1 MWGFGD
7 FSTREQL
14 CANCSSLMAEEKEGP
29 ADAAVVANP
38 LHDDDILRE
47 ILLRLPSAASLAQA
61 ALVSGRWRRIAS
73 DSKFLCRFRERHPS
87 SPLVGLFASD
97 DGRGCAPWPHFY
109 PALSGRGSDPDIT
122 AVTRKGDF
130 FLTRFDG
137 EPSLR
142 LRDCRNGLLLLSLE
156 DSSLCIYDPVSKR
169 RVGIPRRPH
178 DGTAGSQCLAD
189 CLLDAGRGTGTSST
203 VRQCG
208 QRMMPQAM
216 ESFRVVSLQQQSQE
230 IRALV
235 YDSNTLEW
243 HHHPWVSPPT
253 DGIKRLP
260 KWGTTAMYAA
270 GNVFWRCAQQ
280 SLVLVL
286 ETSTMEFS
294 LRPLPPDLSFHVP
307 SRYAIGEIEDGKGCL
322 VCLTGLTG
330 EETPTL
336 EVWVLDTNMWK
347 LHSSLNNKLWK
358 LDSSEKWWRLEKKIP
373 VSQLL
378 GESARVRQVRMVING
393 LALLCKDD
401 HDPQFVVD
409 LQSMALL
416 AKFQFRGYPYQMS
429 WPPAGLATT
438 NSRSTSSLEDTNIDI
453 APVLP
458 EGELSESGSRKKSD
472 ESGMHLEE
480 SCNRGFKLNGDGDHE
495 VGNLR
500 KYHEGT
506 LLQSENARLPEM
518 EMTGSTSSDE
528 TLLDSM
534 LNFKDKDGSHL
545 INGIQAPL
553 VSTVPEAKKEG
564 KEDSKHPTQHCKVQT
579 ITTTIILLPNKRN
592 LFAKQHAWNTA
603 TASPTAAEVHSS
615 QTPLSSEQHGI
626 GEKSSQDLHG
636 CNTRIQPMEKDPC
649 HDELTLQTAGV
660 FPSESCDGDILG
672 DKSETD
678 YLPKN
683 TREDTEMLE
692 QQNSDK
698 ANIEVSCV
706 DKMSEVLYD
715 DNNTLEKNT
724 ICGGIECHLALLDN
738 KNSEARSNAISSPMQ
753 KRPFACQCH
762 VDGCTMSYDSKNN
775 LAKPFREVHK
785 QKKRFARRFSGCSEE
800 FSSKNKRKIHE
811 GSSAHV
817 ELSTNRINC
826 VSTSPAGGP
835 EAHEEPRPAQVV
847 GRRTSN
853 RPRKPN
859 KLVSGDD
866 WVV

>member
-1 MWGFGD
+1 
-7 FSTREQL
+7 
-14 CANCSSLMAEEKEGP
+14 
-29 ADAAVVANP
+29 
-38 LHDDDILRE
+38 
-47 ILLRLPSAASLAQA
+47 
-61 ALVSGRWRRIAS
+61 
-73 DSKFLCRFRERHPS
+73 
-87 SPLVGLFASD
+87 
-97 DGRGCAPWPHFY
+97 
-109 PALSGRGSDPDIT
+109 
-122 AVTRKGDF
+122 
-130 FLTRFDG
+130 
-137 EPSLR
+137 
-142 LRDCRNGLLLLSLE
+142 
-156 DSSLCIYDPVSKR
+156 
-169 RVGIPRRPH
+169 
-178 DGTAGSQCLAD
+178 
-189 CLLDAGRGTGTSST
+189 
-203 VRQCG
+203 
-208 QRMMPQAM
+208 
-216 ESFRVVSLQQQSQE
+216 
-230 IRALV
+230 
-235 YDSNTLEW
+235 
-243 HHHPWVSPPT
+243 
-253 DGIKRLP
+253 
-260 KWGTTAMYAA
+260 
-270 GNVFWRCAQQ
+270 
-280 SLVLVL
+280 
-286 ETSTMEFS
+286 
-294 LRPLPPDLSFHVP
+294 
-307 SRYAIGEIEDGKGCL
+307 
-322 VCLTGLTG
+322 
-330 EETPTL
+330 
-336 EVWVLDTNMWK
+336 DTNMWK

-378 GESARVRQVRMVING
+378 GESAR
-393 LALLCKDD
+393 
-401 HDPQFVVD
+401 
-409 LQSMALL
+409 SMALL

-500 KYHEGT
+500 KYHKLPGNDKRPVKVFQYAFQEGT

-553 VSTVPEAKKEG
+553 VST
-564 KEDSKHPTQHCKVQT
+564 
-579 ITTTIILLPNKRN
+579 
-592 LFAKQHAWNTA
+592 
-603 TASPTAAEVHSS
+603 EVHSS

-817 ELSTNRINC
+817 ELSTNMINC

-835 EAHEEPRPAQVV
+835 EAHEDPRPAQVV

>member
-1 MWGFGD
+1 
-7 FSTREQL
+7 
-14 CANCSSLMAEEKEGP
+14 MAEEEEEGP

-38 LHDDDILRE
+38 LHDGDILRE
-47 ILLRLPSAASLAQA
+47 ILLRLPSSASLAQA
-61 ALVSGRWRRIAS
+61 ALVSGRLRRIAS

-109 PALSGRGSDPDIT
+109 PARFCKGPDRDIT

-178 DGTAGSQCLAD
+178 DGMAGRQCLAD

-208 QRMMPQAM
+208 PRTMPQAM

-243 HHHPWVSPPT
+243 HHHPWVSPWT

-260 KWGTTAMYAA
+260 KWGTMAMYAA

-294 LRPLPPDLSFHVP
+294 LRPLPPDLSFRVP

-336 EVWVLDTNMWK
+336 QVWVLDTNMWK
-347 LHSSLNNKLWK
+347 LHSSLNNKSWK

-373 VSQLL
+373 VSRLL
-378 GESARVRQVRMVING
+378 GESAQVRQVRMVING

-416 AKFQFRGYPYQMS
+416 AKFQFWGYPYQMS
-429 WPPAGLATT
+429 WPPAGLAAT
-438 NSRSTSSLEDTNIDI
+438 NSRSTSSLKDTNIEI

-458 EGELSESGSRKKSD
+458 EGEQSESGSRKKSD

-480 SCNRGFKLNGDGDHE
+480 SCNPGFKVNGDGDHE

-500 KYHEGT
+500 KYHKLPGNYKRPVKIFRYAFQEGT
-506 LLQSENARLPEM
+506 LLQSENARFPEM
-518 EMTGSTSSDE
+518 EMTGSTSSVG

-553 VSTVPEAKKEG
+553 VSTE
-564 KEDSKHPTQHCKVQT
+564 
-579 ITTTIILLPNKRN
+579 L
-592 LFAKQHAWNTA
+592 
-603 TASPTAAEVHSS
+603 HSS
-615 QTPLSSEQHGI
+615 QTPLNSEQHGI

-636 CNTRIQPMEKDPC
+636 CNTRIQLMEKDPC

-660 FPSESCDGDILG
+660 FPSESCNGDILE
-672 DKSETD
+672 DKSGTD
-678 YLPKN
+678 NLPKN

-698 ANIEVSCV
+698 ANIEVSCA

-715 DNNTLEKNT
+715 DNNTLEKST
-724 ICGGIECHLALLDN
+724 ICGGKVTVECHLALLHN
-738 KNSEARSNAISSPMQ
+738 KSSEARSNAISSPMQ

-762 VDGCTMSYDSKNN
+762 VDGRTMSYDSKNN

-785 QKKRFARRFSGCSEE
+785 QKKRFTRRFTVC
-800 FSSKNKRKIHE
+800 FSSKKKRKIHE

-866 WVV
+866 WFV

>member
-1 MWGFGD
+1 
-7 FSTREQL
+7 
-14 CANCSSLMAEEKEGP
+14 
-29 ADAAVVANP
+29 
-38 LHDDDILRE
+38 
-47 ILLRLPSAASLAQA
+47 
-61 ALVSGRWRRIAS
+61 
-73 DSKFLCRFRERHPS
+73 
-87 SPLVGLFASD
+87 
-97 DGRGCAPWPHFY
+97 
-109 PALSGRGSDPDIT
+109 
-122 AVTRKGDF
+122 
-130 FLTRFDG
+130 
-137 EPSLR
+137 
-142 LRDCRNGLLLLSLE
+142 
-156 DSSLCIYDPVSKR
+156 
-169 RVGIPRRPH
+169 
-178 DGTAGSQCLAD
+178 
-189 CLLDAGRGTGTSST
+189 
-203 VRQCG
+203 
-208 QRMMPQAM
+208 M

-553 VSTVPEAKKEG
+553 VST
-564 KEDSKHPTQHCKVQT
+564 
-579 ITTTIILLPNKRN
+579 
-592 LFAKQHAWNTA
+592 
-603 TASPTAAEVHSS
+603 EVHSS

-636 CNTRIQPMEKDPC
+636 CNTRIQPMEKDPWERE
-649 HDELTLQTAGV
+649 H
-660 FPSESCDGDILG
+660 ILDVPYICAVPEIDSG

-817 ELSTNRINC
+817 ELSTNMINC

-835 EAHEEPRPAQVV
+835 EAHEDPRPAQVV

-859 KLVSGDD
+859 KLIMQAFQYLKTAAGCQGQGWGSATEEAEQQPELD
-866 WVV
+866 WFEKFGANPRWVGYIITQHCKDVQLTVAGVICQVLGCIGPVTAMYAVIILYMLELYEAVLLQFSKAINENWIMVAGP

>member
-1 MWGFGD
+1 
-7 FSTREQL
+7 
-14 CANCSSLMAEEKEGP
+14 
-29 ADAAVVANP
+29 
-38 LHDDDILRE
+38 
-47 ILLRLPSAASLAQA
+47 
-61 ALVSGRWRRIAS
+61 
-73 DSKFLCRFRERHPS
+73 
-87 SPLVGLFASD
+87 
-97 DGRGCAPWPHFY
+97 GCAPWPHFY

-500 KYHEGT
+500 KYHVK
-506 LLQSENARLPEM
+506 
-518 EMTGSTSSDE
+518 
-528 TLLDSM
+528 
-534 LNFKDKDGSHL
+534 LNPSVS
-545 INGIQAPL
+545 L
-553 VSTVPEAKKEG
+553 VYSVFG
-564 KEDSKHPTQHCKVQT
+564 Y
-579 ITTTIILLPNKRN
+579 
-592 LFAKQHAWNTA
+592 
-603 TASPTAAEVHSS
+603 
-615 QTPLSSEQHGI
+615 
-626 GEKSSQDLHG
+626 
-636 CNTRIQPMEKDPC
+636 
-649 HDELTLQTAGV
+649 LTLR
-660 FPSESCDGDILG
+660 
-672 DKSETD
+672 
-678 YLPKN
+678 
-683 TREDTEMLE
+683 RER
-692 QQNSDK
+692 
-698 ANIEVSCV
+698 
-706 DKMSEVLYD
+706 
-715 DNNTLEKNT
+715 
-724 ICGGIECHLALLDN
+724 CG
-738 KNSEARSNAISSPMQ
+738 
-753 KRPFACQCH
+753 
-762 VDGCTMSYDSKNN
+762 
-775 LAKPFREVHK
+775 
-785 QKKRFARRFSGCSEE
+785 
-800 FSSKNKRKIHE
+800 
-811 GSSAHV
+811 
-817 ELSTNRINC
+817 
-826 VSTSPAGGP
+826 
-835 EAHEEPRPAQVV
+835 
-847 GRRTSN
+847 
-853 RPRKPN
+853 
-859 KLVSGDD
+859 
-866 WVV
+866 